1 MANKF
6 MKFTKQHQ
14 KYESE
19 ITLFIKDLK
28 KENPDIEVQQR
39 IGRELLWD
47 KKPLDIDTQKRNN
60 ESGLK
65 QQPYVYQNKS

>member
-28 KENPDIEVQQR
+28 KKNPDIEVQQR

-47 KKPLDIDTQKRNN
+47 KKPLDIDTQKRSN

-65 QQPYVYQNKS
+65 QQPYVYQNKI

>member
-39 IGRELLWD
+39 LGRELLWD